1 MDSSANGLRSL
12 QEESNRILILGNSET
27 NGSDNSVCTSKYSI
41 LTFFPKALREQFRR
55 VGNVYFLTI
64 GVIMFIGQY
73 TDAWNSSISPW
84 TTLGPLGIVISV
96 SLLQEGYAD
105 VARHRNDKKT
115 NTHPCILLKCAEDLD
130 KSDKKRVRD
139 ESVFNGKDIEISLDI
154 HQRSED
160 ESNLP
165 LPKAYTTSVS
175 IDVKNEKTKTVKLA
189 FERVQRKD
197 IYAGDIVL
205 MKSRDMVPA
214 DIILLATSNQGGSAY
229 IETSSIDGE
238 TNLKLRSSPQI
249 PNDELNLLQQTE
261 TLEQA
266 AKRLAGLTLLGYP
279 SGVNA
284 AENPL
289 NNYRE
294 TEVEREESYRRI
306 SSKSS
311 TFKGMFASSKR
322 SMAYGGSINRK
333 KSKDV
338 DTETY
343 VASLLSE
350 PPNPNV
356 NNYTGKLTLPP
367 GKDGDPSITLPL
379 NNENILLRGAV
390 LRNTEWAVGVAC
402 FTGDDTKL
410 VLNSF
415 TTPSKFSNLDVLMN
429 KTIYVIL
436 FVMLIC
442 ILLLAAGAVVTNDDR
457 FDTYWIF
464 GINNNT
470 TQAWPYLPGL
480 PPPEWETGTENF
492 VQQMF
497 LFITLLNNFVPLSLY
512 VTVEIVTFCMMY
524 FINSD
529 RDMYHAKTDTPAS
542 AKSTIVTDLG
552 RVSYIFSDKTGTLT
566 RNVMRFKRCSVD
578 GLAFGAPIEKK
589 SPKATQEKEEEKSK
603 EGDGNISSEAF
614 HPLKQLLVGTVSIP
628 SLETREAESNVE
640 VILPGEKTLTFNAE
654 MFLRVMSLCHTVV
667 VEKEHD
673 PNSIGNNESE
683 TKSKTTKSAL
693 KYFRKK
699 KPNVGASKSHQFT
712 DEPHDAPSESPS
724 TISFGTD
731 FQEDEND
738 DASLKFSS
746 EGDAETRETGMGPD
760 GAPPGHVYEAESPDE
775 GALVSGASLTYGFQ
789 FVGRDASGMLLKCL
803 SPSLLKDEGIVDML
817 KGGKLTANSLACKT
831 ALPIP
836 SSEENPANE
845 ESDGVVPR
853 YERWKVL
860 AINKFDSDRKRM
872 SVLVRS
878 PPELGSLPLLLCKGA
893 DSSML
898 DPNVCTGGKH
908 LVHSDNSEGK
918 MDRKSILG
926 IVNEEGEE
934 LNESSDNWEMSTL
947 LGIQAHLGDF
957 ASEGLRTLVLGV
969 RFLSEEECASWL
981 NKYNLASSSIKDRD
995 QMLTDVALEIE
1006 RDLHIVGATAIEDKL
1021 QKGVPE
1027 TIHILEQA
1035 GIKLW
1040 VLTGDKRETAIEI
1053 GYSTKVLTPKMHVT
1067 EVADVPAEKVK
1078 TLVAMEFLRLVKQ
1091 GKLLDYQK
1099 SSLILEGSPGI
1110 VKTCTKHLGRFW
1122 RRISRS
1128 TRLFFYSQVKPFFRK
1143 YIFCCFFD
1151 SEKSI
1156 YDDDAIRRIQERG
1169 TNEDR
1174 IMDPVVRRRNVRE
1187 RAEKIIADYL
1197 KSPDGELER
1206 LKKQARETS
1215 GKQVIGLSHNTSQH
1229 LVLRSDS
1236 FDDEDTDRPPDVFE
1250 RATSAKAAME
1260 DLQSGTSVMSSS
1272 KLRQIAIASMTSHQR
1287 SMSLGS
1293 LPIVDE
1299 ETLSIESFVP
1309 GGKKGDISSSFD
1321 KKKRTVLEK
1330 VFATDKDTRHG
1341 KLNKHV
1347 KAEIKSQLS
1356 SAKANHDN
1364 KKDDLKA
1371 HAYQQRALV
1380 IEGAALRHL
1389 LGDEVLEEMIFAV
1402 ASGCDSV
1409 IACRVSPKQKALL
1422 VRLVR
1427 NYVNPTPVTLA
1438 IGDGANDV
1446 GMIQEAHVGVGI
1458 SGLEGQ
1464 QAVNS
1469 SDFAIA
1475 QFRYLEELV
1484 LIHGRWNFIRMSKV
1498 ILFSFYKNAVFAAL
1512 LIVYQF
1518 FALFSGVFL
1527 FDQWVAAG
1535 FNFFVFLPILFFG
1548 IFDRDLDKEYVRRNP
1563 EVYASSRRN
1572 EHLTLRFIIRWV
1584 TLVVIHTLIIFFLN
1598 YLPLKNEGGYTSA
1611 FDGLMS
1617 GVSRNQPGDG
1627 EGPDYD
1633 TFGLTIYNSV
1643 IVTMTYKALYET
1655 RSVIIGWFP
1664 AFTCRKG
1671 VGEGYVN
1678 RLAYTWVGAA
1688 YGQLG
1693 FYIFFIYVYQ
1703 FFGLAGPESTG
1714 SFFPFVFVT
1723 NHVLNKRS
1731 ITWML
1736 FLLVPIAAAL
1746 CDVAGKVI
1754 GNLFYPAQVQIHME
1768 IASQEIAHSKE
1779 KKKET
1784 AEKVN

>member
-1 MDSSANGLRSL
+1 
-12 QEESNRILILGNSET
+12 
-27 NGSDNSVCTSKYSI
+27 
-41 LTFFPKALREQFRR
+41 
-55 VGNVYFLTI
+55 
-64 GVIMFIGQY
+64 
-73 TDAWNSSISPW
+73 
-84 TTLGPLGIVISV
+84 
-96 SLLQEGYAD
+96 
-105 VARHRNDKKT
+105 
-115 NTHPCILLKCAEDLD
+115 
-130 KSDKKRVRD
+130 
-139 ESVFNGKDIEISLDI
+139 
-154 HQRSED
+154 
-160 ESNLP
+160 
-165 LPKAYTTSVS
+165 
-175 IDVKNEKTKTVKLA
+175 
-189 FERVQRKD
+189 
-197 IYAGDIVL
+197 
-205 MKSRDMVPA
+205 
-214 DIILLATSNQGGSAY
+214 
-229 IETSSIDGE
+229 
-238 TNLKLRSSPQI
+238 
-249 PNDELNLLQQTE
+249 
-261 TLEQA
+261 
-266 AKRLAGLTLLGYP
+266 
-279 SGVNA
+279 
-284 AENPL
+284 
-289 NNYRE
+289 
-294 TEVEREESYRRI
+294 
-306 SSKSS
+306 
-311 TFKGMFASSKR
+311 
-322 SMAYGGSINRK
+322 
-333 KSKDV
+333 
-338 DTETY
+338 
-343 VASLLSE
+343 
-350 PPNPNV
+350 
-356 NNYTGKLTLPP
+356 
-367 GKDGDPSITLPL
+367 
-379 NNENILLRGAV
+379 
-390 LRNTEWAVGVAC
+390 
-402 FTGDDTKL
+402 
-410 VLNSF
+410 
-415 TTPSKFSNLDVLMN
+415 
-429 KTIYVIL
+429 
-436 FVMLIC
+436 
-442 ILLLAAGAVVTNDDR
+442 
-457 FDTYWIF
+457 
-464 GINNNT
+464 
-470 TQAWPYLPGL
+470 
-480 PPPEWETGTENF
+480 
-492 VQQMF
+492 
-497 LFITLLNNFVPLSLY
+497 
-512 VTVEIVTFCMMY
+512 
-524 FINSD
+524 
-529 RDMYHAKTDTPAS
+529 MYHAKTDTPAS

-803 SPSLLKDEGIVDML
+803 SPSLLKDKEIVDML

-836 SSEENPANE
+836 SSEENPAIDHDTNTNE
-845 ESDGVVPR
+845 ESNGLGSKMSTTLVYPR

-969 RFLSEEECASWL
+969 RFLSEKECASWL
-981 NKYNLASSSIKDRD
+981 DRYKTASSSIKDRSKK
-995 QMLTDVALEIE
+995 LTDAALEIE

-1027 TIHILEQA
+1027 TIHALEQA

-1122 RRISRS
+1122 RRILRS
-1128 TRLFFYSQVKPFFRK
+1128 IRLFFYSQVKPFFRK

-1330 VFATDKDTRHG
+1330 VFATDRETRHG
-1341 KLNKHV
+1341 KLNKHL
-1347 KAEIKSQLS
+1347 KAEIKSKTLS
-1356 SAKANHDN
+1356 AQANQETIETLAGITDI
-1364 KKDDLKA
+1364 DDLQGRALHIVKTVD
-1371 HAYQQRALV
+1371 QQRALV
-1380 IEGAALRHL
+1380 IEGAALRHI

-1475 QFRYLEELV
+1475 QFRYLEELL
-1484 LIHGRWNFIRMSKV
+1484 LIHGRWAFIRMSKV
-1498 ILFSFYKNAVFAAL
+1498 VLFSFYKNVVVCGL
-1512 LIVYQF
+1512 LIIFQG
-1518 FALFSGVFL
+1518 FALFSGTTL
-1527 FDQWVAAG
+1527 FDQWVLSS
-1535 FNFFVFLPILFFG
+1535 FNFIVFLPILMLG
-1548 IFDRDLDKEYVRRNP
+1548 IFDRDLEKEYVRSNP
-1563 EVYASSRRN
+1563 VVFYSSRRN

-1584 TLVVIHTLIIFFLN
+1584 ILIVIHALVIFFLN
-1598 YLPLKNEGGYTSA
+1598 YLPLRNEGGNTSA

-1627 EGPDYD
+1627 EGSDLQI
-1633 TFGLTIYNSV
+1633 FGTTIYNSL
-1643 IVTMTYKALYET
+1643 IVTMAYKVLFET
-1655 RSVIIGWFP
+1655 RTIVIGWFP

-1671 VGEGYVN
+1671 VGEGYIN
-1678 RLAYTWVGAA
+1678 RLAWTWVAFA
-1688 YGQLG
+1688 YGSLGLYFFFLYTYQLIG
-1693 FYIFFIYVYQ
+1693 Q
-1703 FFGLAGPESTG
+1703 TGPSS
-1714 SFFPFVFVT
+1714 SFFPFYYVT
-1723 NHVLNKRS
+1723 LHLLNRRS

-1736 FLLVPIAAAL
+1736 LLLVPIAAAL
-1746 CDVAGKVI
+1746 CDVTGKVF
-1754 GNLFYPAQVQIHME
+1754 GNMYFPTQTQIHME
-1768 IASQEIAHSKE
+1768 IASEDNARSKKKKGDTKE
-1779 KKKET
+1779 K
-1784 AEKVN
+1784 AN